1 VKVVSTTGNPVFRD
15 SKRVLERNED
25 VIRYPSDKL
34 NTATILNVNG
44 GNNLE

>member
-1 VKVVSTTGNPVFRD
+1 VVSTTGNPVFRD